1 MISRILF
8 NVASKTINETKQ
20 NLYYQVTNV
29 QYVVEGNELLL
40 EQNWDIQ
47 IRNVFWIE
55 A

>member
-29 QYVVEGNELLL
+29 QYLLEDNQLLL
-40 EQNWDIQ
+40 EQN
-47 IRNVFWIE
+47 
-55 A
+55 